1 MSVKAQS
8 GSGSWLPVALALPV
22 FAVALAPLVFAVAPY
37 LSRQLWF
44 DEALTVLNFACL
56 DSPVD
61 IYRAYVIPNNHILY
75 TVVLHYFL
83 KLLPP
88 GFPPDLWLRLPS
100 LVFAVA
106 LLVYTWRRFRRI
118 CGALP
123 LWITLALL
131 AISPPFLVFA
141 TAVRGYMLGALFSVW
156 AAGCALELAAS
167 FRIKPFVKYFIAS
180 LGAVL
185 TVPSDLAAL
194 AGAAL
199 FSLPLCGAKFW
210 KTRRFYVLLLTPVLA
225 LAFGY
230 LPILENFIRVARLGE
245 GWQNRWSSL
254 AAVGLALASA
264 FGALLLLLPAEWA
277 RSFRRRRRELWRA
290 ALWLL
295 PLPAAF
301 VFAVAPFPRVYF
313 PLFPILAL
321 TAARALRRF
330 GGPVWYRSASSRSVH
345 LKLVVGVGVLVLSVS
360 LWHPVLG
367 KLSPYVGGDLGDD
380 FFYGYHLRPE
390 HQPAKV
396 AEALEK
402 LRAPIVYFSFLS
414 DPWANMFN
422 HLMRGGKAEYL
433 FDGPR
438 GQVVELPIGAAAVL
452 RRDEAPGV
460 LERRFGRKLRQ
471 VSETPACRIFTVEA
485 L

>member
-1 MSVKAQS
+1 MSVKAQYKFLA
-8 GSGSWLPVALALPV
+8 WLS
-22 FAVALAPLVFAVAPY
+22 VALAPLVFAVAPY

-61 IYRAYVIPNNHILY
+61 IYRNYVIPNNHILY

-106 LLVYTWRRFRRI
+106 LLVYAWRRFRRI
-118 CGALP
+118 CGAVP

-131 AISPPFLVFA
+131 AVSPPFLVFA

-156 AAGCALELAAS
+156 VAGCALELAAS

-194 AGAAL
+194 AGAVL
-199 FSLPLCGAKFW
+199 FALPLCGAKFW
-210 KTRRFYVLLLTPVLA
+210 RTRRFYVLLSTPALA
-225 LAFGY
+225 LAVAY
-230 LPILENFIRVARLGE
+230 LPVWRNFVRVAQLGE
-245 GWQNRWSSL
+245 GWHDRWSSL

-264 FGALLLLLPAEWA
+264 FGALLLLLPAEWV
-277 RSFRRRRRELWRA
+277 RCFRRRRRELWRA

-301 VFAVAPFPRVYF
+301 AFAVAPFPRVYF

-321 TAARALRRF
+321 TVARALRRF
-330 GGPVWYRSASSRSVH
+330 AGDVWYRIVPSRSVH
-345 LKLVVGVGVLVLSVS
+345 LKVGAGLIVLVLSVS
-360 LWHPVLG
+360 LWHLPVLRT
-367 KLSPYVGGDLGDD
+367 LSPHVGGDLGDD
-380 FFYGYHLRPE
+380 FFHGYHLRPE
-390 HQPAKV
+390 HQPDKV

-402 LRAPIVYFSFLS
+402 LHAPTVYLSFLS
-414 DPWANMFN
+414 DPWANMFY
-422 HLMRGGKAEYL
+422 HLVRGGKAEYL

-438 GQVVELPIGAAAVL
+438 GTVSDIPVGAAAVL
-452 RRDEAPGV
+452 HRAESPELV
-460 LERRFGRKLRQ
+460 ERRFHRRLQ
-471 VSETPACRIFTVEA
+471 LVAETPACLIFTVEA

>member
-1 MSVKAQS
+1 MSVKTQCRFW
-8 GSGSWLPVALALPV
+8 SWLPVALLLLTV
-22 FAVALAPLVFAVAPY
+22 GPY

-44 DEALTVLNFACL
+44 DEALTVLNFAAL
-56 DSPVD
+56 DSPAA
-61 IYRAYVIPNNHILY
+61 IYRAYVIPNNHIFY

-83 KLLPP
+83 KILPP

-118 CGALP
+118 CGAVP
-123 LWITLALL
+123 LWITFALL

-141 TAVRGYMLGALFSVW
+141 TAVRGYMLGALF
-156 AAGCALELAAS
+156 AALALGSALDFAAS
-167 FRIKPFVKYFIAS
+167 SKVRAFAGYFLAS

-199 FSLPLCGAKFW
+199 FALPLCGAKFW
-210 KTRRFYVLLLTPVLA
+210 KTRRFYVLLLTPAAALA
-225 LAFGY
+225 LGY
-230 LPILENFIRVARLGE
+230 LPILGNFVRVARLGE
-245 GWQNRWSSL
+245 GWHDRWSSL

-264 FGALLLLLPAEWA
+264 YGALLLLLPAAWV

-321 TAARALRRF
+321 TVARALRSF
-330 GGPVWYRSASSRSVH
+330 AGTVWYRSATSRSVH
-345 LKLVVGVGVLVLSVS
+345 LKVGLGLAVLLLSVS
-360 LWHPVLG
+360 VWHLPPVLRAV
-367 KLSPYVGGDLGDD
+367 SPHVGGDLGDD
-380 FFYGYHLRPE
+380 FFSGYHLRSE
-390 HQPAKV
+390 HQPVEV
-396 AEALEK
+396 AAELEK
-402 LRAPIVYFSFLS
+402 LRASSVYLSFLS
-414 DPWANMFN
+414 DPWANMFY
-422 HLMRGGKAEYL
+422 HLARGGKAEYL

-438 GQVVELPIGAAAVL
+438 GQVVELPVGAAAVL
-452 RRDEAPGV
+452 RRDEAPEL
-460 LERRFGRKLRQ
+460 LERRFGRKFRQ
-471 VSETPACRIFTVEA
+471 VSETPGCRIFTVEA

>member
-1 MSVKAQS
+1 MSIKAQS
-8 GSGSWLPVALALPV
+8 RFWSWLPVALPLLV
-22 FAVALAPLVFAVAPY
+22 FAVALAPLVFTVKPY

-118 CGALP
+118 CGAVP
-123 LWITLALL
+123 LWITFALL

-141 TAVRGYMLGALFSVW
+141 TAVRGYMLGALF
-156 AAGCALELAAS
+156 AALALGSALDFAAS
-167 FRIKPFVKYFIAS
+167 SKVRAFAGYFLAS

-199 FSLPLCGAKFW
+199 FAFPLCGAKFW
-210 KTRRFYVLLLTPVLA
+210 RTRRFYVLLLTPAAALA
-225 LAFGY
+225 LGY
-230 LPILENFIRVARLGE
+230 LPIVTNFIRVARLGE
-245 GWQNRWSSL
+245 GWHDRWSSL

-277 RSFRRRRRELWRA
+277 RSFKRRRRELWRA

-301 VFAVAPFPRVYF
+301 VFAVAPFPRIYF

-321 TAARALRRF
+321 TGARALRRF
-330 GGPVWYRSASSRSVH
+330 GGTVWYRSATSRSVH
-345 LKLVVGVGVLVLSVS
+345 LKVVVGVGVLVLSVS

-367 KLSPYVGGDLGDD
+367 KLSPYVGGDFGDD

-390 HQPAKV
+390 HQPVKV
-396 AEALEK
+396 AEVLEK
-402 LRAPIVYFSFLS
+402 LQVKYVYFSFLS
-414 DPWANMFN
+414 DPWANMFY
-422 HLMRGGKAEYL
+422 HLVRGEKAEYL

-438 GQVVELPIGAAAVL
+438 GQVAQLPVGAAAVL
-452 RRDEAPGV
+452 RRNESPEL
-460 LERRFGRKLRQ
+460 LERRFGRRLRQ
-471 VSETPACRIFTVEA
+471 VSGTPACRIFIVEA

>member
-1 MSVKAQS
+1 MNLKAQCRFRAR
-8 GSGSWLPVALALPV
+8 LPVALEFLI
-22 FAVALAPLVFAVAPY
+22 FAVALAPLIFTVKPY

-44 DEALTVLNFACL
+44 DEALTLLNFACL

-61 IYRAYVIPNNHILY
+61 IYLAYVIPNNHILY

-106 LLVYTWRRFRRI
+106 LLVYTWRRFRRV

-194 AGAAL
+194 TGAVLFAL
-199 FSLPLCGAKFW
+199 PWCGAKFW
-210 KTRRFYVLLLTPVLA
+210 KERKFYVLALTPLA
-225 LAFGY
+225 ALLLAY
-230 LPILENFIRVARLGE
+230 LPISRNFIAVAQLGE
-245 GWQNRWSSL
+245 GWRDRWNSL

-264 FGALLLLLPAEWA
+264 FGALLLLIPVEWM
-277 RSFRRRRRELWRA
+277 RGVKRRRRELWRA
-290 ALWLL
+290 AIWFL

-321 TAARALRRF
+321 TVARALRRF
-330 GGPVWYRSASSRSVH
+330 GGAAWHRRASSGSVH
-345 LKLVVGVGVLVLSVS
+345 LKVVVGVGILVFSVS
-360 LWHPVLG
+360 MWHPVLG
-367 KLSPYVGGDLGDD
+367 KLSPHVGGDLGDD

-396 AEALEK
+396 AAALEK
-402 LRAPIVYFSFLS
+402 LKVETVYFSFLS
-414 DPWANMFN
+414 DPWANMFY
-422 HLMRGGKAEYL
+422 HLTRGGKAEYL

-438 GQVVELPIGAAAVL
+438 GRVEELPVGAAAVL
-452 RRDEAPGV
+452 RRDESPEV
-460 LERRFGRKLRQ
+460 LERRFARKLRQ
-471 VSETPACRIFTVEA
+471 VSETPACKIFIVEA